1 MDPRTIPAYNPEQRR
16 AVDHRGSPLR
26 ILAGAGTGK
35 TATLA
40 GRFVSYVENN
50 EATANQI
57 LALTFTRKAA
67 REMKERIINQ
77 LDRSYPEFWVETFH
91 SFCARFLRHERAK
104 HRQGPPEILQDYPR
118 MVFLQEAIAGHT
130 FDAYGVQQHE
140 LLHQALRFIDRA
152 KDELKYPQAAL
163 ELAEARGNPQLIDL
177 ARAYGLYQVKLRNT
191 HRLHDWGE
199 LQLRV
204 IGLLQD
210 EVICRYWQEKFRFI
224 LVDEYQDVNRAQ
236 SRLTELLAGDGTN
249 LTVVGDVDQSI
260 YAFRGASHQYLANFD
275 SQFPGTTTLH
285 LTSNFRSH
293 QPILDAG
300 NALISV
306 NEAVLDRRPLVASSW
321 QEAQLPVVVEL
332 QTEREEADAIAR
344 QIARL
349 HFVDDVPLGQIAILL
364 RSVQMAA
371 APIDHALAAYG
382 IRSTLTRDTA
392 YHGDAVAD
400 VLAVLRLIDGSDDA
414 SLIRVITCQGID
426 PLQVLAGE
434 IEPVE
439 DATGLIERLANV
451 DPESARVARQTVA
464 NITDLEPLELPEQVY
479 QAAHICK
486 RLPLGTAIGRD
497 DYRYVQ
503 ELSAMIE
510 RAGEIVENGGDRAA
524 FVAELEQHAPLS
536 EDSLTAESAVQILTV
551 HSAKGLEFRHVFVAG
566 MAQGRFPLQ
575 RRLDHSIDLNQP
587 DSLWIDDPAG
597 QPDDV
602 TLKQRFLEEERRLG
616 YVAFT
621 RAIERLYLSWAHSY
635 DGGSTG
641 PPVFLNDIERSKPGL
656 INKVSVSTEA
666 ESILN
671 VRDLAQEHHQ
681 RIGAALDRHGLDYE
695 AIADV
700 LLGQLA
706 LTELPGVSPWRPPA
720 EPFPYDGTESL
731 PLSYTALDT
740 YDTCPRMYYYRY
752 VLRLPDDRFSASGRR
767 GTIVHSTIHWINQCR
782 KDGQFPSWGD
792 VRMKLD
798 ADWQSAGFESVAQEL
813 QIRAYCEHVLARFH
827 TWESGR
833 DVEVIDAER
842 SFDIPFGQHQM
853 TGKIDCVSRHPDGTI
868 EIIDYKSG
876 KPYDTVI
883 QRQRQL
889 GIYTLAYR
897 DLNPVA
903 GTTANLIFL
912 GSKADSNGIFADTF
926 DPGHQIIS
934 ATPTEDDLDKLRE
947 YVDETAG
954 RILRNEFPVTTQP
967 HHCSRC
973 AYRYVCQGA
982 SDGS

>member
-1 MDPRTIPAYNPEQRR
+1 MDSRTVPTYNSEQRK
-16 AVDHRGSPLR
+16 AIDHRGTPLR

-50 EATANQI
+50 EATASQI

-91 SFCARFLRHERAK
+91 SFCARVLKHERAL
-104 HRQGPPEILQDYPR
+104 HRQGPPTILQDHPR
-118 MVFLQEAIAGHT
+118 MLFLQEAIAGHT
-130 FDAYGVQQHE
+130 FESYGVQQNE
-140 LLHQALRFIDRA
+140 LLRQALRFIDRA
-152 KDELKYPQAAL
+152 KDELIFPKAAN
-163 ELAEARGNPQLIDL
+163 ELAEARGNPQLMDL
-177 ARAYGLYQVKLRNT
+177 ARAYSLYQVKLRNT

-204 IGLLQD
+204 IELLQD
-210 EVICRYWQEKFRFI
+210 EATRRFWQEKFRFI

-236 SRLTELLAGDGTN
+236 SRLTELLAGNGNN

-260 YAFRGASHQYLANFD
+260 YAFRGASHRYLANFD
-275 SQFPGTTTLH
+275 TQFAGTRTLH

-300 NALISV
+300 NALITL
-306 NEAVLDRRPLVASSW
+306 NEAVLERRPLVAATP
-321 QEAQLPVVVEL
+321 QEAQLPAAFEV
-332 QTEREEADAIAR
+332 QNEREEADAIAR

-349 HFVDDVPLGQIAILL
+349 HFVDGVPLGQIAVLL

-371 APIDHALAAYG
+371 APIDRALASYG

-392 YHGDAVAD
+392 NRGDAVAD
-400 VLAVLRLIDGSDDA
+400 VLAVLRLIDDADDA
-414 SLIRVITCQGID
+414 SMIRVITCQGID
-426 PLQVLAGE
+426 PLKVLAGE
-434 IEPVE
+434 VEPVVSAS
-439 DATGLIERLANV
+439 DLIERLANV
-451 DPESARVARQTVA
+451 DPVSARVAGQTMA
-464 NITDLEPLELPEQVY
+464 EIAKLKLLDLPEQVY
-479 QAAHICK
+479 QAAHICQ
-486 RLPLGTAIGRD
+486 RLPLGTSISRD

-510 RAGEIVENGGDRAA
+510 RAGEIVENGEDRATL
-524 FVAELEQHAPLS
+524 VAELEQHIPLPD
-536 EDSLTAESAVQILTV
+536 DSLPAESAVQILTI

-575 RRLDHSIDLNQP
+575 RRLDHSIDLSQP
-587 DSLWIDDPAG
+587 DSLWIDDPTG

-621 RAIERLYLSWAHSY
+621 RAIERLYLSWARSY
-635 DGGSTG
+635 DGTSTG
-641 PPVFLNDIERSKPGL
+641 PPIFLNDVERSESGL
-656 INKVSVSTEA
+656 INKVTVSTETD
-666 ESILN
+666 SILN
-671 VRDLAQEHHQ
+671 ARDLAQEHHQ
-681 RIGAALDRHGLDYE
+681 RINAALERHGLDHE
-695 AIADV
+695 ALADV

-706 LTELPGVSPWRPPA
+706 LTELPGVSPWRPKA
-720 EPFPYDGTESL
+720 EPFPHDGTESL
-731 PLSYTALDT
+731 RLSYTALST

-752 VLRLPDDRFSASGRR
+752 VLRLPDDRFSAYARR
-767 GTIVHSTIHWINQCR
+767 GTIVHDTIRWINQRR
-782 KDGQFPSWGD
+782 KDGHFPSWGE
-792 VRMKLD
+792 VHMKLD
-798 ADWQSAGFESVAQEL
+798 ADWKSAGFESVAQEL
-813 QIRAYCEHVLARFH
+813 QVLAYCEHVLSRFH
-827 TWESGR
+827 AWESDR
-833 DVEVIDAER
+833 EVEVIDAER
-842 SFDIPFGQHQM
+842 SFDLPFGQHQM
-853 TGKIDCVSRHPDGTI
+853 VGQIDCVARHADGTI

-876 KPYDTVI
+876 KPGGTVAE
-883 QRQRQL
+883 RQRQL

-912 GSKADSNGIFADTF
+912 GSKEDRDGRFADTF
-926 DPGHQIIS
+926 DPGHQIVS
-934 ATPTEDDLDKLRE
+934 ATLAEDALDKLRE

-967 HHCSRC
+967 NNCSRC
-973 AYRYVCQGA
+973 AFRHVCEGA